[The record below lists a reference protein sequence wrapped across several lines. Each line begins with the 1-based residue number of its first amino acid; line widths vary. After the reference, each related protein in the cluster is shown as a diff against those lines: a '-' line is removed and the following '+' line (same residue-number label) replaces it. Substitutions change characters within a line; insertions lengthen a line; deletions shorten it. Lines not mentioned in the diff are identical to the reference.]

1 MGIGSIY
8 KQLYFDSESSGSYGL
23 YITGEGVFNAPE
35 RDAEFVTIP
44 GRNGEFLLDHGRFE
58 NIEITYPAGC
68 FGNTE
73 GDFADN
79 IAAIRAWLCSKR
91 GYVRLEDDY
100 NPNEYRLAVYKSGL
114 EVSPALLRAGEFSIT
129 FECMPQ
135 RFLKSGEVAETMALA
150 IDSISNPT
158 EFPSRPMLEVTGYG
172 QMTINGWP
180 VVINSQPIGNVACMA
195 SYSET
200 KDGVTNGVTF
210 VLSPDYS
217 ALNTGD
223 DVEIN
228 LGGDIQIGVF
238 KHWTSPTVNT
248 FTETGGLFQSPIVN
262 VINQIDVPLKQ
273 SGSPFT
279 FQLGT
284 AKTATASA
292 SISADIYGV
301 TYSFTVN
308 INLSIDSDGVLTFT
322 VTATTTAPSGTLK
335 SCILTV
341 NGITGDSTKSAL
353 GSPVYID
360 LDIGEAWKIEGG
372 QKVSVNNA
380 VSLPS
385 ELPELNPGANE
396 IVHEYSITD
405 LKIVPR
411 WWTV

>member
-23 YITGEGVFNAPE
+23 YITGAAVFNAPE

-44 GRNGEFLLDHGRFE
+44 GRNGAFLLDHNRFE

-79 IAAIRAWLCSKR
+79 IAAIRNWLCSKR

-114 EVSPALLRAGEFSIT
+114 EVSPALLRAGEFDIT

-135 RFLKSGEVAETMALA
+135 RFLKSGETPQTMGGVDT
-150 IDSISNPT
+150 ITNPT

-172 QMTINGWP
+172 ETDINGAP
-180 VVINSQPIGNVACMA
+180 VVINSTPIGSVVCMT
-195 SYSET
+195 SQNEIKPGLSGS
-200 KDGVTNGVTF
+200 GVVF
-210 VLSPDYS
+210 AYSPDYS

-223 DVEIN
+223 DVRID
-228 LGGDIQIGVF
+228 LGGKIVFPFLSAWEPQTISNFIQ
-238 KHWTSPTVNT
+238 
-248 FTETGGLFQSPIVN
+248 TGGFFTTPAISNQQVN
-262 VINQIDVPLKQ
+262 VPFKN

-284 AKTATASA
+284 AVNATASFDVQA
-292 SISADIYGV
+292 LNHFITADL
-301 TYSFTVN
+301 TFSLDLT
-308 INLSIDSDGVLTFT
+308 IDTDGVLTFT
-322 VTATTTAPSGTLK
+322 ITATSTAPNVVEK
-335 SCILTV
+335 A
-341 NGITGDSTKSAL
+341 GIQIMGVTGNSTKSAL

-360 LDIGEAWKIEGG
+360 LDIGEAWKQEGAA
-372 QKVSVNNA
+372 KVSVNNA
-380 VSLPS
+380 VSLPTN
-385 ELPELNPGANE
+385 LPELHPGTNAIE
-396 IVHEYSITD
+396 HDVTITD